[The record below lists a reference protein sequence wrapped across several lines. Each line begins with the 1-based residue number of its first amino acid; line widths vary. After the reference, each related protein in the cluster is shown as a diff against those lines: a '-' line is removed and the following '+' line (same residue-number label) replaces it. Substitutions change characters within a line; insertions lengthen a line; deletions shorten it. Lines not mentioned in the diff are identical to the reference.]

1 MRNYWG
7 WTAEQRNHTR
17 KSPFKRRPV
26 GGGRD
31 LAFVYNNSAPETFA
45 KGIGNLDKRPFSAW
59 MGSRPK
65 LLISRLFWGGLGRE
79 VHPNSSYCRSV
90 TLENRAWTLAEPDG
104 GKFLSPGM
112 KARGRTRFGS
122 HLQGLFLFFIHIKE
136 KKCGHLSSSAWT
148 GEYLNIALY

>member
-1 MRNYWG
+1 
-7 WTAEQRNHTR
+7 
-17 KSPFKRRPV
+17 
-26 GGGRD
+26 
-31 LAFVYNNSAPETFA
+31 
-45 KGIGNLDKRPFSAW
+45 

-112 KARGRTRFGS
+112 KAKGRTRFGS

-136 KKCGHLSSSAWT
+136 KNVVIFHPLPGQGILKHSLI
-148 GEYLNIALY
+148 LNYFYIVKQSM